1 MVGVLEYVMFLAL
14 MRPYVMPLFSLSS
27 AAERL
32 CSVMI
37 ACYACAMPLHSFS
50 TTMVVG
56 VLRGGGDVRASLV
69 IDNVPLWCVALPV
82 MYLLGIVLK
91 VPNETFCLCLMLE
104 SAAKTPAGILR
115 VHSGKWVHDI
125 TRIE

>member
-1 MVGVLEYVMFLAL
+1 
-14 MRPYVMPLFSLSS
+14 
-27 AAERL
+27 
-32 CSVMI
+32 MI